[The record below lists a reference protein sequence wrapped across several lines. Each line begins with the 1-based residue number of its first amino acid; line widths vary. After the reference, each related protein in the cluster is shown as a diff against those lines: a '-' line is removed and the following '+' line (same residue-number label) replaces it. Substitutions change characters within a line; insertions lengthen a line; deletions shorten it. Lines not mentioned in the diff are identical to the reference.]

1 MYVIMKNVGTKKWG
15 LTDER
20 LLNSRFRRVEDA
32 ILRVFFKHK
41 GYINVRSVTSEVG
54 MARGTFYGHHKMV
67 ASVIPDYKDY
77 VYKKYSVAIG
87 QFSKSKDVSAGG
99 LYRRMLIFILRERR
113 NFGVLVRAKDKEIF
127 TRMVLRLRS
136 YIAEL
141 DGLSGNTRN
150 LFDVYS
156 GEIAEILFIWGK
168 GGFREEKMEEVLGDI
183 LQVTSEM
190 RVNLTKLNLYRE

>member
-1 MYVIMKNVGTKKWG
+1 MKNVGTKKWG

-20 LLNSRFRRVEDA
+20 LLNNRFRRVEDA
-32 ILRVFFKHK
+32 ILKVFFKHK
-41 GYINVRSVTSEVG
+41 GYVNVRSVTSEVG

-67 ASVIPDYKDY
+67 ACVIPDYKDY
-77 VYKKYSVAIG
+77 VYRKYSVAIRRY
-87 QFSKSKDVSAGG
+87 SKRRNISAGG
-99 LYRRMLIFILRERR
+99 LYRKMLVFILRERKS
-113 NFGVLVRAKDKEIF
+113 FGVLVRAKDKEIF
-127 TRMVLRLRS
+127 TRMVLRLKKH
-136 YIAEL
+136 IDEL

-183 LQVTSEM
+183 LQVTSGM